1 MRSVGTAGPTPTPFI
16 CSSVDC
22 STAVSR
28 LPLTYSD
35 EMSFRY
41 ERIDKDNV
49 ALLIVDHQE
58 GLFQLARDKTPREFW
73 SSILAHAELA
83 KVFNL
88 PTVLTSSGE
97 TGA

>member
-1 MRSVGTAGPTPTPFI
+1 MGFK
-16 CSSVDC
+16 
-22 STAVSR
+22 
-28 LPLTYSD
+28 
-35 EMSFRY
+35 Y

-58 GLFQLARDKTPREFW
+58 GLFQLARDKTPQEFK

-88 PTVLTSSGE
+88 PTVLTSSAE